1 MVPRTEYVNISWIL
15 KPCKTR
21 CFQRPY
27 IRFLHPTSC
36 FRTMYNKM
44 LPKDQT
50 DFTWCV
56 KIRVFIESTCF
67 DRSCRVAE
75 KVAFYKLQSEYY
87 YNLSK
92 EMEQEVASKYLKN
105 IDE

>member
-56 KIRVFIESTCF
+56 KIRVFIESICF
-67 DRSCRVAE
+67 DRSCRVAAIE
-75 KVAFYKLQSEYY
+75 I
-87 YNLSK
+87 
-92 EMEQEVASKYLKN
+92 EVNYPQPKGSGLLLN
-105 IDE
+105 GSPD